1 MYNNTTN
8 NISPSSSIRID
19 DQDSTINRN
28 SDIPIIE
35 KEIPERK
42 WINRQ
47 WIEIFYTPKGVRL
60 RHYFIVTWLGKI
72 GFIAKG
78 IVYAVM
84 GGLCIATAQHL
95 NGDVTGT
102 ESPMVCT
109 NTYKQCEQKKNN
121 IL

>member
-1 MYNNTTN
+1 M
-8 NISPSSSIRID
+8 
-19 DQDSTINRN
+19 DQDSAIHRN

-35 KEIPERK
+35 KESPEQT
-42 WINRQ
+42 WLQRQ
-47 WIEIFYTPKGVRL
+47 WSEIFYTPKGVRL
-60 RHYFIVTWLGKI
+60 RHYTIVTWLGRI

-78 IVYAVM
+78 ILYAFM

-95 NGDVTGT
+95 TGDITGT

-109 NTYKQCEQKKNN
+109 HRYTSLFFFFLKKKRTHINTSIKVIYF